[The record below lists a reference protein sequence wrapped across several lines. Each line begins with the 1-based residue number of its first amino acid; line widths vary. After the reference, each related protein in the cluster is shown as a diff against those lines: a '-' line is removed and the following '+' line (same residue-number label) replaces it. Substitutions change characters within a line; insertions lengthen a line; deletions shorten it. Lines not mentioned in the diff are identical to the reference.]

1 MKKMDII
8 RCSNSLAAWQTAHD
22 IEELQLCFVVAI
34 DNYRQKS
41 ATSGNFH
48 VSFN

>member
-1 MKKMDII
+1 MKRMDII
-8 RCSNSLAAWQTAHD
+8 RYSNSLAAWQTQHD
-22 IEELQLCFVVAI
+22 IKELQLCFVVAI

-41 ATSGNFH
+41 VINGNFH